1 MTLEFAIRVPGKK
14 EYFRSPNLKRQ

>member
-14 EYFRSPNLKRQ
+14 EYFRSPNLRRQ